1 MSDSGDPMSNGAAVI
16 AATLDSWDGAW
27 HLERELFGTVDPQL
41 IADAVDAFCR
51 ERLGAGVAR
60 YEFFSSGVGSVHGVR
75 LRDGRRAVVKVNRAS
90 VDRLHLNA
98 VARLQRHLGDAG
110 FPSPRPLVDAT
121 ELGCGVAI
129 VEELLDGAWADPHD
143 PGVRCEMAATL
154 ARLVA
159 LCRPLVGLPGLG
171 RFRDWQR
178 RLWEQPHDRRFDF
191 PGTTGDSRW
200 IDHLARLADER
211 LDELAAGP
219 DVIGH
224 GDYKAE
230 HVRFAGGR
238 ACAVYDWDSLAVGPE
253 PVIVG
258 SAAHVF
264 TADWS
269 RENHRCVPTLAESLA
284 FIDDY
289 ETARGAQFTPGERQ
303 TARAAMVALI
313 AYGARCEQSDR
324 LTDFGTR
331 PPRRAP
337 ATVPPGGFLANLATH
352 GAQLLGVGADSPAVA
367 ASPRPD
373 RPST

>member
-1 MSDSGDPMSNGAAVI
+1 MSNGASVI
-16 AATLDSWDGAW
+16 AATLDAWDGAW
-27 HLERELFGTVDPQL
+27 HLERDLFGTVDPQL
-41 IADAVDAFCR
+41 IADAVDEFCCKH
-51 ERLGAGVAR
+51 LDAGVAH

-75 LRDGRRAVVKVNRAS
+75 LSDGRRALVKINRAD
-90 VDRLHLNA
+90 VDLLHLNA
-98 VARLQRHLGDAG
+98 VARLQRHLSDAR
-110 FPSPRPLVDAT
+110 FPSPRPL
-121 ELGCGVAI
+121 LGPIDLGYGVAV

-143 PGVRCEMAATL
+143 PDVRREMAATL

-191 PGTTGDSRW
+191 PGTASDSRW
-200 IDHLARLADER
+200 IDHLARLANEQ
-211 LDELAAGP
+211 LDELAGGP

-230 HVRFAGGR
+230 HVRFDGGR
-238 ACAVYDWDSLAVGPE
+238 ACAVYDWDSLFVGPE
-253 PVIVG
+253 PVIVA

-284 FIDDY
+284 FIGDY
-289 ETARGAQFTPGERQ
+289 ETARGGPFTPDERQ
-303 TARAAMVALI
+303 AMRVTMVASF

-331 PPRRAP
+331 PPRKAP

-352 GAQLLGVGADSPAVA
+352 GAKLLGVSADGPAVA
-367 ASPRPD
+367 ASQPLD
-373 RPST
+373 HPST